1 MGSPCLFYTMLI
13 VREYSITIKPDGLR
27 VVQGARWLCC
37 PDCGD
42 LLSGYDRRRRSVVE
56 DVGSTSIYLL
66 RRLRCSRCGRLHLE
80 IPDIMQ
86 PQKHYAA
93 EVIRKVE
100 AGELGSCPADD
111 STIRRWKKENHP
123 PALPV
128 HPPARLI

>member
-13 VREYSITIKPDGLR
+13 VREYSIEEGPDGLR
-27 VVQGARWLCC
+27 IVQGTRRGSCPCC
-37 PDCGD
+37 GG
-42 LLSGYDRRRRSVVE
+42 LLSGYDRRRRSLIE
-56 DVGSTSIYLL
+56 DDGSISIYLL

-93 EVIRKVE
+93 EVIRQVE

-111 STIRRWKKENHP
+111 STIRRWK
-123 PALPV
+123 
-128 HPPARLI
+128 R